1 MRTATVHRQ
10 TRETEI
16 DLTLNLDGKGEH
28 DIHTGLPFVDHML
41 TQVAVHGLFDL
52 RVAAQGD
59 LSIDAHHTVEDVA
72 ITLGS
77 ALDQALGDRSGI
89 VRMASFH
96 APLDETLAFVA
107 IDLSGRPHSVVS
119 ASWTGPTVGN
129 VPVTLIEHF
138 LQSFA
143 VAARATVH
151 ATIVYGRDDHHKA
164 EALFKA
170 LARALDQAVRL
181 DPRREGRVPSS
192 KGTL

>member
-16 DLTLNLDGKGEH
+16 EIVLNLDGRGEH
-28 DIHTGLPFVDHML
+28 DIHTGLAFLDHML
-41 TQVAVHGLFDL
+41 AQVAVHGLFDL
-52 RVAAQGD
+52 RVVAQGD
-59 LSIDAHHTVEDVA
+59 LSIDAHHTIEDVA
-72 ITLGS
+72 LTFGT

-96 APLDETLAFVA
+96 ALLDETLAFVA
-107 IDLSGRPHSVVS
+107 IDLSGRPYSVVS
-119 ASWTGPTVGN
+119 VSWTGPTVGN
-129 VPVTLIEHF
+129 VPVTLVEHF

-143 VAARATVH
+143 TTARATLH
-151 ATIVYGRDDHHKA
+151 ATIVRGRDDHHKA
-164 EALFKA
+164 EAIFKA
-170 LARALDQAVRL
+170 LARALDQAVRI